1 MRRRPLRRKTEPSAA
16 EEDGSES
23 EVEDPPG
30 SRSHTGVN
38 PTMMNPGFG
47 NGASH
52 PLGWSGM
59 GPKRAAAEGPAE
71 PRDAAAFGWA
81 EMAHGAYKDFLAA
94 AAQVPEAMPR
104 PVPLNHDLRVVLNVP
119 SGSPVAREVCIV
131 SVKEETTAKPVQRPG
146 SAKPK
151 SSETEAPSA
160 EEDYDGVC
168 GVIVSASEDVQG
180 CWTVE
185 ATRKGVTHI
194 LRVPGYGLLWQGA
207 PVLVAIE
214 GEEKE
219 EAGLLA
225 AERPERSTGLW
236 LVEIHK
242 TMALL
247 PGNLRERRLPGF
259 EDEGG
264 TQLPLVRGVSVELCN
279 LRAGAA
285 YNGLSGV
292 VLSSAPNARGRW
304 EVAVKVPVHVARDRF
319 ILVGVPKEKYVAEAK
334 ASAPV
339 ESTFS
344 PGDVVELRGLKSA
357 PQHNGKTGTLQQQV
371 SSKSGEMRWR
381 VKCGD
386 IMLDLKE
393 VNLVNLK
400 AQGPQG
406 PQGPQR
412 ADDEPSCPPLPGDG
426 SDGRFPPMFRSSL
439 ERAAKL
445 ESDKSHLGPRRGGP
459 GFKRRREDAVDP
471 MRLLEENLAAEEE
484 KKKADLDLSN
494 NREYNRTP
502 AFFRQFSPFWGIT
515 KFLDYPHFKIK
526 TIVPLILPGHVYFN
540 SKSVREGD

>member
-1 MRRRPLRRKTEPSAA
+1 M
-16 EEDGSES
+16 
-23 EVEDPPG
+23 
-30 SRSHTGVN
+30 N

-59 GPKRAAAEGPAE
+59 GPKRAATEGPAE
-71 PRDAAAFGWA
+71 PDLDAAFGWA

-119 SGSPVAREVCIV
+119 SGSPVAREMCIV

-151 SSETEAPSA
+151 SSETEAPPP
-160 EEDYDGVC
+160 EEDYDGAC
-168 GVIVSASEDVQG
+168 GVIVSASEDAEG

-236 LVEIHK
+236 LMEIHK
-242 TMALL
+242 TLALL

-264 TQLPLVRGVSVELCN
+264 AQLPLVRGVSVELCD

-304 EVAVKVPVHVARDRF
+304 EVAVKVPVHVARERF
-319 ILVGVPKEKYVAEAK
+319 ILVGVPKEKYLADAK
-334 ASAPV
+334 AFASV
-339 ESTFS
+339 ESTFSPGFS

-357 PQHNGKTGTLQQQV
+357 PQHNGKSGTLQQQV

-400 AQGPQG
+400 TQGLQG
-406 PQGPQR
+406 LQRPQR

-439 ERAAKL
+439 ERAAK
-445 ESDKSHLGPRRGGP
+445 SDSHLGPRRGGIGGP
-459 GFKRRREDAVDP
+459 GFKRRRE
-471 MRLLEENLAAEEE
+471 
-484 KKKADLDLSN
+484 
-494 NREYNRTP
+494 
-502 AFFRQFSPFWGIT
+502 AFEQ
-515 KFLDYPHFKIK
+515 
-526 TIVPLILPGHVYFN
+526 
-540 SKSVREGD
+540 